1 MGKKFKFIIAI
12 FVLISIIGLICGIR
26 AIKNFYVVEKIYN
39 SIQGNV
45 ERDNYYLRTEI
56 KHNEENS
63 VTKIYY
69 KDGIGKMVAENG
81 IYTWTNGKDAYLVDE
96 ENKTLHILKLEESL
110 GLVSNEM
117 FASFIPG
124 YGKNVFER
132 FIMAAS
138 LQNKVKSDKIDNKKC
153 YKIQI
158 REENYIK
165 TYWIEKNSNK
175 PIKAKIEFSD
185 GNIYEYN
192 YQLQFNVT
200 KIKDIELPDITEYTK
215 IEVQSND

>member
-96 ENKTLHILKLEESL
+96 ENETLHILKLEESF

-215 IEVQSND
+215 IEIQSND

>member
-1 MGKKFKFIIAI
+1 MSKKFKFIIAI

-215 IEVQSND
+215 IEIQSND